1 MPPTPDDPPTDP
13 QAAFGPV
20 ATRSGNSSGDAT
32 RTLDSNLAQTAVDVV
47 IPSEHL
53 VLLEISSDWFG
64 IRRATEE
71 LLREVHHHYASW
83 PQTLADVHHRA
94 FSDFHYYNRH
104 ERGPEALSVYC
115 DIYARILEEAP
126 EPAVRADAVRLWL
139 QYLEILATGSGGRRD
154 ENLTVLRAALS
165 RMASSLEGSPELA
178 AAASSRLRKLAA
190 ALATLPAAPAGPA
203 LDDALGLLGAALRQ
217 VYRAWTSRD
226 DPVSWYR
233 EVTSTSTGEP
243 VPEPIERI
251 SHGRLRDHLR
261 DLTALTS
268 AGASLRD
275 RVSGILSLPGDREI
289 VNAYLDAAQAIP
301 ADAETPSGLLSRI
314 HWLLHLLEQDGLAAV
329 HEPALREVNRL
340 CSRLT
345 IAGADEG
352 PQTLVH
358 ELFALLRRAD
368 FPRTRAVTELVG
380 SIGALA
386 VASGDPDLIAALV
399 EEILG
404 FDFDYPGFSGFTP
417 EWGVRV
423 SPAHLRGVRMY
434 LRMIEADPLLAS
446 PLIAAL
452 VVHLRLGG
460 IFILDTDIF
469 QRDISSLLGCEVGP
483 VYLLI
488 KQLLKV
494 FPAYFN
500 EIGAEGE
507 LRSTSTRLDE
517 IEERRD
523 PLCHFLR
530 KQSHVDCNPLLAPF
544 AEEVFRFWA
553 TGDPAPL
560 GRYIPDGAMEDLLAD
575 DEVNP
580 GPRVVAARLAE
591 SEGGVDRIL
600 ALEPAEIDARLAEL
614 LDADPVGRE
623 KVSLLF
629 RVRREIRRKY
639 ALDHADAL
647 HRLRGFHRVDPHL
660 VAALEEALGRDE
672 FETALEVLLSILER
686 LQEIIL
692 SPGPVE
698 AFENIYR
705 KRHIAAGIP
714 SMYGSY
720 REDRFEAGGL
730 TFRLESLAGA
740 LFERVIA
747 DEELG
752 ALDRDRL
759 REVARWLHLLVRALR
774 IDGYRAQGLTHCLS
788 MLDQAVETDGV
799 ALEQYINIFQLT
811 SRSIE
816 TLVRA
821 RVLDAYED
829 PTRRIVERMIERG
842 VLASAPGDDE
852 WATLKISEKF
862 LRDLIAESLGL
873 QRLDVLVGRVLGAL
887 MEQRDAHPRVPIAMV
902 PCDLDSSIVPFGAGE
917 EPRAGIISLGNK
929 GFMLARLLHLGFR
942 VPSGFVLTTELVRH
956 PEGLAGR
963 EGIPLPVVAR
973 IRDQVV
979 RLERLGGRR
988 LGDATNP
995 LLLSVRA
1002 GAPVSMPG
1010 MLETF
1015 LNVGINETIAEGMA
1029 TTPRYAWAAWDS
1041 YRRFLQFWGMSHGI
1055 GRQLFD
1061 ELMSEAKQRH
1071 GVPKKALLEPLRM
1084 KEVAQRYRTL
1094 LDDHGLRVIED
1105 PFAQLLACIER
1116 VRRSW
1121 HSEHARLYRRALHI
1135 AEEWETA
1142 VLIQTMVF
1150 GNLDSGSGTGV
1161 LLTRHPHHESRSR
1174 EPYGDFVVQG
1184 QGDDVVAG
1192 LVETHPITESQR
1204 LREATHSPLSLERDF
1219 PAIYGR
1225 LAAMARTL
1233 VQDQGMNHQEIEFT
1247 FESPRPEDLFILQT
1261 RDTVLASGSLVPAF
1275 EPTSQLEAARIA
1287 AGVGVGGGALS
1298 GRVAHTAHDIAE
1310 LRRSHP
1316 GDDIILLRR
1325 DTVPDDIPLML
1336 DVDGL
1341 LTSLGG
1347 ATSHAA
1353 VAAKRAGKTCVV
1365 GCRPFRV
1372 SEREG
1377 RSRIGDHVLLTG
1389 DRLSIDGMDGSI
1401 YLGAHPIAE
1410 ARVHGR
1416 AQQ

>member
-1 MPPTPDDPPTDP
+1 MPDHPAPS
-13 QAAFGPV
+13 AGE
-20 ATRSGNSSGDAT
+20 TRA
-32 RTLDSNLAQTAVDVV
+32 LDTNLAQTAVEVV

-53 VLLEISSDWFG
+53 VLLDISSGWYG
-64 IRRATEE
+64 IRRGTEE

-83 PQTLADVHHRA
+83 PQTLADVHRRA
-94 FSDFHYYNRH
+94 TSDFHYYNRH

-115 DIYARILEEAP
+115 DIYAKILEEAT

-139 QYLEILATGSGGRRD
+139 HYLEILATGSGERRD
-154 ENLTVLRAALS
+154 QNLVVLRAALS
-165 RMASSLEGSPELA
+165 RIAPSIEGSPELA
-178 AAASSRLRKLAA
+178 AAASSRLRRLAG
-190 ALATLPAAPAGPA
+190 ALATLPAATAGPA
-203 LDDALGLLGAALRQ
+203 LDDALGLLRAALRQ
-217 VYRAWTSRD
+217 VYRIWISRE
-226 DPVSWYR
+226 DPISWYR
-233 EVTSTSTGEP
+233 EVTSTSNDEP

-251 SHGRLRDHLR
+251 SHGRLREHLR
-261 DLTALTS
+261 DLTALTG
-268 AGASLRD
+268 AGLRERTPD
-275 RVSGILSLPGDREI
+275 LLSLPDDRQI
-289 VNAYLDAAQAIP
+289 VQAHLDATEAVA
-301 ADAETPSGLLSRI
+301 AGAETPSGLLSRI
-314 HWLLHLLEQDGLAAV
+314 HWLLRLLEQDGLAAV
-329 HEPALREVNRL
+329 HEPALWWVNRL
-340 CSRLT
+340 CSRLVVEG
-345 IAGADEG
+345 AGEG
-352 PQTLVH
+352 QQALVH
-358 ELFALLRRAD
+358 ELFALLRRDD
-368 FPRTRAVTELVG
+368 FARTRAVTELVG
-380 SIGALA
+380 SVGALV
-386 VASGDPDLIAALV
+386 VASGDPELIAALV
-399 EEILG
+399 EEALR

-423 SPAHLRGVRMY
+423 NPAHLRGVRMY
-434 LRMIEADPLLAS
+434 LRMIEADPLLGS

-460 IFILDTDIF
+460 VLILDTDLF

-494 FPAYFN
+494 FPVYFN

-507 LRSTSTRLDE
+507 LRSTSTRLDG

-544 AEEVFRFWA
+544 AEEIFRFWA
-553 TGDPAPL
+553 TGDHVPL
-560 GRYIPDGAMEDLLAD
+560 ARYVPDEVMEDLLAD
-575 DEVNP
+575 DGANP

-591 SEGGVDRIL
+591 SEGGVDRVL
-600 ALEPAEIDARLAEL
+600 ASEPADVDARLAEL
-614 LDADPVGRE
+614 PDADPVGRE

-629 RVRREIRRKY
+629 RVRQEIRRKY

-647 HRLRGFHRVDPHL
+647 HRLREFRRVDSHL
-660 VAALEEALGRDE
+660 VAALEEALARNE
-672 FETALEVLLSILER
+672 SETALEVLLSALEQ

-698 AFENIYR
+698 AFENIYL

-714 SMYGSY
+714 SMYGAY
-720 REDRFEAGGL
+720 REDRFEAAGL

-740 LFERVIA
+740 LFERVIT

-759 REVARWLHLLVRALR
+759 RAVARWLHLLLRALR
-774 IDGYRAQGLTHCLS
+774 IDGYRAQGLAHCLS

-799 ALEQYINIFQLT
+799 TVEQYINIFQLT

-821 RVLDAYED
+821 RILDAYEN
-829 PTRRIVERMIERG
+829 PTRRIVGRMIERG
-842 VLASAPGDDE
+842 VLAPPSADGE
-852 WATLKISEKF
+852 WATLMISETF

-887 MEQRDAHPRVPIAMV
+887 RDQRDGHPRVPVAA
-902 PCDLDSSIVPFGAGE
+902 PCDLDSSIVAFGAGE
-917 EPRAGIISLGNK
+917 EPRGGIISLGNK

-942 VPSGFVLTTELVRH
+942 VPSGFALTTELVRH

-963 EGIPLPVVAR
+963 EGIPAPVVAR
-973 IRDQVV
+973 IRDQVA
-979 RLERLGGRR
+979 RLERLAGRR

-995 LLLSVRA
+995 LLLSVRG

-1010 MLETF
+1010 MLESF
-1015 LNVGINETIAEGMA
+1015 LNVGINEAIAEGMA

-1041 YRRFLQFWGMSHGI
+1041 YRRFLQFWGMSHGL
-1055 GRQLFD
+1055 GRHLFD
-1061 ELMSEAKQRH
+1061 ELMNEAKQRH

-1094 LDDHGLRVIED
+1094 LDDHGLRVIEE
-1105 PFAQLLACIER
+1105 PFAQLLGCIER

-1161 LLTRHPHHESRSR
+1161 LLTRHPQHESGSR

-1184 QGDDVVAG
+1184 QGDDVVSG
-1192 LVETHPITESQR
+1192 LVETYPITENQR
-1204 LREATHSPLSLERDF
+1204 QREATHSPLSLERDF
-1219 PAIYGR
+1219 PAIYGE
-1225 LAAMARTL
+1225 LAEMARTL
-1233 VQDQGMNHQEIEFT
+1233 VQDRGMNHQEIEFT
-1247 FESPRPEDLFILQT
+1247 FENPRPEDLFILQT
-1261 RDTVLASGSLVPAF
+1261 RDTVIASGSLVPAF
-1275 EPTSQLEAARIA
+1275 EPTPELEAARIA
-1287 AGVGVGGGALS
+1287 AGIGVGGGALS
-1298 GRVAHTAHDIAE
+1298 GRVAHTAHDVAE

-1336 DVDGL
+1336 HVDGL

-1353 VAAKRAGKTCVV
+1353 VAAKRVGKTCVV
-1365 GCRPFRV
+1365 GCRPLRV

-1377 RSRIGDHVLLTG
+1377 RSRIGDHVLATG

-1401 YLGAHPIAE
+1401 HLGLHPIAE

-1416 AQQ
+1416 DQQ